1 MVNQGARQ
9 RELNED
15 SLDDLFNDSETIS
28 LSPIQSLPLEKP
40 TSSRQERHRIQEIT
54 HLDEDV
60 PVVSSLPTGTFMCRD
75 DARFGDYES
84 DKEEKDRIFREDLD
98 SYTSFDSSRSFEP
111 ADIPL
116 TPFERLYEPREACY
130 WDAQVFAD
138 FESESRELERFMD
151 QHDLARASN
160 ASRRITKAE
169 NVKAVLPRFSAA
181 EIKNRMENRDIKDL
195 FGYFAMLPHPFSKS
209 IKSRDERKIDLMGKY
224 SEYFNYF
231 NYANRPGSHAMA
243 KHMAIQNK
251 LVELQAFLDDP
262 EGRPPPAPEINVPVR
277 RIGPSKRPKPVILID
292 ESSQRRRVVIPDD
305 DLVISVNIQEQQPC
319 TSEAIFEKR
328 VVADEGDVRIPKK
341 VRKEQRSSDDQP
353 PGVTRKVVRNID
365 PSCEREILLRQQ
377 RKEAAM
383 KREAEHFE
391 NQKRVNE
398 EHERQAAAE
407 RAEYQRRREE
417 KDRMRA
423 ERIREQEQHEEELRQ
438 ERIKKAEAH
447 KKATE
452 AAEAMRKKR
461 EEEKKQ
467 REVDEEFEKLKQR
480 LDIEAR
486 EQEDRMAAEKK
497 LPVPEPIDTTS
508 FQCLRVK
515 MPNDWSKR
523 KDAYYNRYEW
533 PSDAGQREIERMS
546 IPRGTDQGF
555 IDIPWQDYPGT
566 RLIPLFIPPSYARR
580 SASSSNLSSARSP
593 ALPVTP
599 VYIPGDTQLLDKLV
613 SEIKELMGP
622 ARKNI
627 ANHISLTAEEVDYQ
641 KIPLHKLR
649 SCFVYPF
656 FLSEGLYWPL
666 FFMLDDT
673 STATHVEALTVCN
686 TFSGRHASK
695 YLLTTTAQ
703 EDSAAKKFDSTYH
716 DCAGPW
722 HEYSQ
727 KPGRF
732 SQRIGYK
739 AHLRSSTL
747 SFEEERDRARKKLKN
762 DFANERREEDEL
774 EHMMDDFRRRKDDNR
789 NELRKHFTLH
799 LRQLVKDARLDVFS
813 LKETFSDYDRN
824 VVNHPG
830 TRTTPIEYW
839 WHIHGYRLFLKTRDE
854 EYGTFMHRACADYEK
869 LLERKGSTGATA
881 YKFSEWA
888 FTPMLASL
896 HYQSKYAPYDVFSSK
911 DMKVLAD
918 RYKQYNG
925 MLKEKKFHFDK
936 LFEICKLTDLDKKQW
951 TILNDQLVSH
961 FRQFPAIFTLIFNTN
976 GALIHR
982 VDYVVDNIMNTDF
995 KDRNNMWN
1003 VARNARHE

>member
-1 MVNQGARQ
+1 MANQGARQ

-15 SLDDLFNDSETIS
+15 SLDDLFNDSESIP
-28 LSPIQSLPLEKP
+28 LQPIQSLPQEKP
-40 TSSRQERHRIQEIT
+40 TSSRQERHRIQEVT
-54 HLDEDV
+54 HLDEDEL
-60 PVVSSLPTGTFMCRD
+60 VVSSVPTGTFMCRD

-84 DKEEKDRIFREDLD
+84 NKEEKDNIFREDLD
-98 SYTSFDSSRSFEP
+98 SYTNFDSSESFEP
-111 ADIPL
+111 EDIPL
-116 TPFERLYEPREACY
+116 TPFELLYEPREACY
-130 WDAQVFAD
+130 WNAQLFAE
-138 FESESRELERFMD
+138 FESGSRELERFMD

-169 NVKAVLPRFSAA
+169 SVKAVLPRFSAA

-224 SEYFNYF
+224 SEYFQDF

-251 LVELQAFLDDP
+251 LIELQAFLDDP

-277 RIGPSKRPKPVILID
+277 RIGPSKIPKPVILID
-292 ESSQRRRVVIPDD
+292 ESSQGRRVVIPDD
-305 DLVISVNIQEQQPC
+305 ELVISVNTQEQQPS
-319 TSEAIFEKR
+319 TSEVII
-328 VVADEGDVRIPKK
+328 DEEDVRIPKK
-341 VRKEQRSSDDQP
+341 VRKERDDQP
-353 PGVTRKVVRNID
+353 PGVTRKVRSID

-383 KREAEHFE
+383 RREAEHFE
-391 NQKRVNE
+391 NQKRMNE
-398 EHERQAAAE
+398 EHERQVVAE
-407 RAEYQRRREE
+407 RDEYLRRRKEM
-417 KDRMRA
+417 DRMRA

-447 KKATE
+447 RKATE
-452 AAEAMRKKR
+452 AAEAMRQKR

-467 REVDEEFEKLKQR
+467 RDLDEELERLKHR

-486 EQEDRMAAEKK
+486 EQEERKAAEKK
-497 LPVPEPIDTTS
+497 LPAPEPIDFTS

-533 PSDAGQREIERMS
+533 PSDAAQREIERMS

-555 IDIPWQDYPGT
+555 INIPWQDYAGT
-566 RLIPLFIPPSYARR
+566 RLIPLFLPPSYAQR
-580 SASSSNLSSARSP
+580 SVSSSNLSSARSP
-593 ALPVTP
+593 ALPITP

-627 ANHISLTAEEVDYQ
+627 ANHISLTAGEVDYQ

-673 STATHVEALTVCN
+673 ATANHVEALTVCN

-695 YLLTTTAQ
+695 YLLTTTA
-703 EDSAAKKFDSTYH
+703 EDDNAAKKFESTYH

-747 SFEEERDRARKKLKN
+747 SFEEERDRARKKLNK
-762 DFANERREEDEL
+762 DFDDERREEDEL
-774 EHMMDDFRRRKDDNR
+774 EHMMEDFRRRKDDNR
-789 NELRKHFTLH
+789 NELRKHITLH

-854 EYGTFMHRACADYEK
+854 EYGTFMHRACADYER
-869 LLERKGSTGATA
+869 LLERKGSPGGTA

-918 RYKQYNG
+918 RYKQYSG
-925 MLKEKKFHFDK
+925 ILKEKKFHFDK
-936 LFEICKLTDLDKKQW
+936 LFEICKLTDLDKRQW

-976 GALIHR
+976 GELIHR
-982 VDYVVDNIMNTDF
+982 VDDVTENVMTTVF
-995 KDRNNMWN
+995 KDRNNLWN
-1003 VARNARHE
+1003 SGRHSAT